1 MLKNVFLFKKT
12 IPVNLSRIKLVQP
25 AFPVL
30 SHFAALP
37 TGCIKRNRKD
47 DQRAMACSEIAS
59 KGKNA
64 REVSA

>member
-1 MLKNVFLFKKT
+1 MLKNVFLFKKM
-12 IPVNLSRIKLVQP
+12 IPVNLSRLNIAQT

-30 SHFAALP
+30 SHFTALS

-47 DQRAMACSEIAS
+47 DQRAKACRETGIR
-59 KGKNA
+59 GKKA